1 MLAVTLLLCN
11 NNNSFPVNFAGGHPG
26 VSPSP
31 FVEAMAARA
40 AANSS
45 VAAFNGSHSNNNN
58 GGGGGISGNASSSST
73 SSTPFSSRGAVG
85 GNSRGG
91 APFSGINA
99 PQRRTVNV
107 GMSNITA

>member
-1 MLAVTLLLCN
+1 MQTVYACLHTTIVYH
-11 NNNSFPVNFAGGHPG
+11 NSFPVNFAGGHPG

-45 VAAFNGSHSNNNN
+45 VAAFNGSHSSNNN
-58 GGGGGISGNASSSST
+58 GHRISGNASNSST
-73 SSTPFSSRGAVG
+73 SSTPFSGRGAVG

-91 APFSGINA
+91 VPFSGINA
-99 PQRRTVNV
+99 QQVCSCLYYAYLFT
-107 GMSNITA
+107 